1 MRQISLFISRTGRE
15 LLKWRFTAQVG
26 EALGTNS
33 SHSLRKAIPFPVLI
47 GKRASGQPSR
57 VCRKSPV
64 DFTSPVAGGP

>member
-26 EALGTNS
+26 EALGTHYS
-33 SHSLRKAIPFPVLI
+33 CSPRKATPFPVLI